1 MWNLYDLAQGG
12 ALRRWSS
19 NNPKASLMS
28 RKRFAIVRAA
38 RQAFLEGGYAQTSM
52 DSIAKAAGVGIKT
65 VYRHFE
71 DKDDLFSAVM
81 QAACNPEGFDPV
93 SGRWKEPEKE
103 PERPWF
109 AKPPDSALVAAGIEY
124 LQHVLSDEQLA
135 LYRVVVQD
143 AHSFPEL
150 GRRYQKQ
157 VIERAHEVFLRYL
170 ARWIPIKKW
179 KIRDKRGAAEAFT
192 ALLRAGIFENALY
205 GLDRISETQIT
216 TRARAAAP
224 KMLILLNS
232 GGL

>member
-1 MWNLYDLAQGG
+1 LAEGG

-19 NNPKASLMS
+19 TDPKASLMS

-38 RQAFLEGGYAQTSM
+38 RQTFLEGGYAQTSM

-93 SGRWKEPEKE
+93 SGRWKEPEDE

-109 AKPPDSALVAAGIEY
+109 SKPPHSALVTAGIEY
-124 LQHVLSDEQLA
+124 LHHVLSDEQLA
-135 LYRVVVQD
+135 LYRVVTRD
-143 AHSFPEL
+143 AHSFPAL
-150 GRRYQKQ
+150 GRRYKEQ
-157 VIERAHEVFLRYL
+157 VIERAHDVFVGYL
-170 ARWIPIKKW
+170 ARWIPVEKW
-179 KIRDKRGAAEAFT
+179 KIRDKRCAAQAFT

-205 GLDRISETQIT
+205 GLNRTSETEIAAH
-216 TRARAAAP
+216 ARAAAA

>member
-1 MWNLYDLAQGG
+1 
-12 ALRRWSS
+12 LRRWSRS
-19 NNPKASLMS
+19 NPKASLMA
-28 RKRFAIVRAA
+28 RKRFAIVQAA

-81 QAACNPEGFDPV
+81 QAACNPDAFDTAT
-93 SGRWKEPEKE
+93 GRWKEPKEE

-109 AKPPDSALVAAGIEY
+109 AKPPHSALVAAGMEY
-124 LQHVLSDEQLA
+124 LHHLLSDEQLA
-135 LYRVVVQD
+135 LYRVVIRD

-150 GRRYQKQ
+150 GRRYQEQ
-157 VIERAHEVFLRYL
+157 VIERAYDVFVRYL
-170 ARWIPIKKW
+170 GRWIAVEKW
-179 KIRDKRGAAEAFT
+179 NIGDKRGAAQTFT

-205 GLDRISETQIT
+205 GRRRVSEDEIT
-216 TRARAAAP
+216 THARAAAA

-232 GGL
+232 GSL